1 MIATAQLPLL
11 PRLHREIDDLDAV
24 ELIAVQR
31 VIARLK
37 MMRSLEKLNDLAD
50 SHSPRVSDAEISA
63 WVTEVRRQRRASA

>member
-1 MIATAQLPLL
+1 MTATAELPIL

-37 MMRSLEKLNDLAD
+37 MVRSLEKLNGLAD
-50 SHSPRVSDAEISA
+50 ARATSVSDAEISA
-63 WVTEVRRQRRASA
+63 WVTEVRQQRRAGA